1 MEPIEG
7 LTLAK
12 AGLDLVKNEKVLDK
26 ATNVMGMMFPYASL
40 KSKALEVYINEI
52 EKSDLA
58 MDIKVSLILNAKRTF
73 KQLKNQKAI
82 ADIALNNAKEGTDF
96 SEESQV
102 NEEWLDR
109 FMDSAGFVSSEEMQL
124 IWGKILAN
132 EFEAPGTTPPN
143 MLRILSEITP
153 ALATVF
159 KKICSMKVAIFP
171 ETSEGK
177 LDKGFTKLFIP
188 YDVQNSK
195 NLRDMGIRFEDLTEL
210 ETLGVIHFDASVGY
224 VTTGVSSKRALI
236 CYGDKVKLIEN
247 YVEDKIPIGGV
258 ILTSAGKALRNIT
271 SEDDLDNYFEL
282 VQDFLKRKQLRFVEE
297 HNYEAK
303 EKDGM
308 VTIISSVKE
317 K

>member
-1 MEPIEG
+1 
-7 LTLAK
+7 
-12 AGLDLVKNEKVLDK
+12 
-26 ATNVMGMMFPYASL
+26 
-40 KSKALEVYINEI
+40 
-52 EKSDLA
+52 
-58 MDIKVSLILNAKRTF
+58 
-73 KQLKNQKAI
+73 
-82 ADIALNNAKEGTDF
+82 
-96 SEESQV
+96 
-102 NEEWLDR
+102 
-109 FMDSAGFVSSEEMQL
+109 
-124 IWGKILAN
+124 
-132 EFEAPGTTPPN
+132 
-143 MLRILSEITP
+143 
-153 ALATVF
+153 
-159 KKICSMKVAIFP
+159 MKVDIFT
-171 ETSEGK
+171 EKSEGK